1 MKFSYAAIDRRGQR
15 RAEMLEAPD
24 LAAAQQ
30 DLTQRGLF
38 VLELESHEAGR
49 STTLVGKPPVAPG
62 DPPSPETR
70 APRSLAYASGS
81 VRVPSARPRELL
93 LFARQMAMLQRAGAS
108 VVPAIHAVAEQPGRA
123 GWQVLLNDL
132 ADNVEGGLSL
142 QEALA
147 RHPRCFSGVVCSIV
161 GAGEATGTLADS
173 FTRLSDLL
181 ETRQRLR
188 KRIIGALSYPCA
200 LLLLAAGVVAT
211 MMLFVLPRFTSL
223 FAMLDVDL
231 PAITRLMLAAGDGIK
246 TWWPLV
252 FGLPAAAIAGL
263 VFWSRTAPGRR
274 TLGRLIL
281 RVPLF
286 GRAVGDEIG
295 TQVLRVWEAL

>member
-1 MKFSYAAIDRRGQR
+1 M
-15 RAEMLEAPD
+15 
-24 LAAAQQ
+24 
-30 DLTQRGLF
+30 
-38 VLELESHEAGR
+38 
-49 STTLVGKPPVAPG
+49 
-62 DPPSPETR
+62 
-70 APRSLAYASGS
+70 
-81 VRVPSARPRELL
+81 
-93 LFARQMAMLQRAGAS
+93 
-108 VVPAIHAVAEQPGRA
+108 
-123 GWQVLLNDL
+123 
-132 ADNVEGGLSL
+132 
-142 QEALA
+142 
-147 RHPRCFSGVVCSIV
+147 VCSIV

-173 FTRLSDLL
+173 FARLSDLL

-231 PAITRLMLAAGDGIK
+231 PAIMRLMLAAGDGIK

-252 FGLPAAAIAGL
+252 FGPPAAAIAGL

-281 RVPLF
+281 RVPLL
-286 GRAVGDEIG
+286 GRAVGGVILSQLLLVWAALLRSHVSVLEAIGQTRGITSNVVFARLIADVEQAVTEGRSISGVLGQSKVVPAPVVSAIAVGEDSGRLGESMEFVGKWVEEDTNGLIASLTRLLEPAILVFMGLVVGAVSVSLFLPLFEIATAAG
-295 TQVLRVWEAL
+295 